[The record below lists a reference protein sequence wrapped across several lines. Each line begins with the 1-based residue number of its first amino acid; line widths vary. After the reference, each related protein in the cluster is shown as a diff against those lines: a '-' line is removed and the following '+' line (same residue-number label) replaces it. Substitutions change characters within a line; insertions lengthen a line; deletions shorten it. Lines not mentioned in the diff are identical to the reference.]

1 MTHSARVLLIV
12 TAIERHHALD
22 RAFEPLVR
30 IFRNHDFP
38 IWEEAWKT
46 YDAYLAGISREIGD
60 RDIPGRGTWLR
71 WFIYEN
77 QCGRRAFEAKADAWK
92 ELRPIRTARDLARLI
107 EADLPRAP

>member
-1 MTHSARVLLIV
+1 MSFRQDTDKGPWPRYVF
-12 TAIERHHALD
+12 EHHQGWDVIKSGPRRYRLS
-22 RAFEPLVR
+22 
-30 IFRNHDFP
+30 
-38 IWEEAWKT
+38 WEGRFG
-46 YDAYLAGISREIGD
+46 YLAGISREIGD

-107 EADLPRAP
+107 EADLPRAT